1 MEMEREDYRA
11 VFFLKTELWTV
22 EHYISST
29 HIMMLNI
36 FFERNSKKGKSC
48 FLKALCLDPPTYL
61 LRFLLMMASFRE
73 RWNGKKR
80 SSDSTDHFPA
90 LS

>member
-36 FFERNSKKGKSC
+36 FLKGTVR
-48 FLKALCLDPPTYL
+48 KA
-61 LRFLLMMASFRE
+61 RAVS
-73 RWNGKKR
+73 
-80 SSDSTDHFPA
+80 
-90 LS
+90 